1 MSFTSKWE
9 SDHIWFLCKPGTP
22 STKICGKHM
31 ETSFLPSWKHLSA
44 SFLGAGIFYPYL
56 EFQGV
61 PKDFC
66 WGPSMTR
73 WTSQHPTH
81 KWPVAASPIYHQEIT
96 ELGHLSPVISGHVKN
111 HGPFSSFR
119 IRFFFFQVVICQQ
132 TVELKMR
139 AKGEN
144 PGTWSMNLGFSMA
157 MFAILATRFQ
167 YVSIWDLTPD
177 RGNIPEMR
185 LVVLNCFEVFF
196 PNH

>member
-119 IRFFFFQVVICQQ
+119 IRFFFSGGHLPANSWVKN
-132 TVELKMR
+132 EG
-139 AKGEN
+139 KGGKSWNMIHEF
-144 PGTWSMNLGFSMA
+144 GF
-157 MFAILATRFQ
+157 FHGHVCHFGYQ
-167 YVSIWDLTPD
+167 VSI
-177 RGNIPEMR
+177 
-185 LVVLNCFEVFF
+185 CFNMGFDTWQRQHTWNEVGGFELF
-196 PNH
+196 WSFLS